1 MYGIFML
8 LLLIFSTKVL
18 IIINMQHLVW
28 CTTPS
33 HLRLVVCIIM
43 LQHLVRDV
51 YKTLLDQA
59 EEFIGFDVKYV
70 NSHWYCFVII
80 LVSPMNDVRCRFT
93 ETENQNVLRKL
104 ISETKALDDSILFQS
119 YKRYLHS

>member
-1 MYGIFML
+1 
-8 LLLIFSTKVL
+8 
-18 IIINMQHLVW
+18 
-28 CTTPS
+28 
-33 HLRLVVCIIM
+33 M

-104 ISETKALDDSILFQS
+104 ISETKALDDSIPFSHIKGIFIPKLS
-119 YKRYLHS
+119 

>member
-33 HLRLVVCIIM
+33 HLRLVVYIIYVAALGPGC
-43 LQHLVRDV
+43 LQDTSGSGRSSL
-51 YKTLLDQA
+51 A
-59 EEFIGFDVKYV
+59 
-70 NSHWYCFVII
+70 S
-80 LVSPMNDVRCRFT
+80 M
-93 ETENQNVLRKL
+93 
-104 ISETKALDDSILFQS
+104 
-119 YKRYLHS
+119 